1 MDRKLEDKLSLYEK
15 SSPITND
22 RELIDVLEDIIDK
35 ENARPA
41 AERDFDLI
49 DEAVEMLLTL
59 KGTDVASLDSMAEK
73 LSEHYVEEVKAEAF
87 ISKNRKIN
95 AKRLFKI
102 IPIAAVIALFV
113 STSLAAGAAGY
124 DFFGEALDWIK
135 AKIYGSG
142 DVGTVGSF
150 NEYDTLEELASAAE
164 YSYALLPTE
173 LPEGYTVTKITA
185 QTSYVEESK
194 DRFRVYRMIDIR
206 MLYDG
211 KLQTLSIEDAA
222 ESNTPAGSTEQIGSY
237 SVSVMSSVDRCTGSF
252 IHEGNVYTFTASSRD
267 NLESMICSLK

>member
-15 SSPITND
+15 SSPINND

-59 KGTDVASLDSMAEK
+59 KGTDVASLDSIAEK
-73 LSEHYVEEVKAEAF
+73 LSEHYVEEIKAEAF
-87 ISKNRKIN
+87 TSKNRKIN

-194 DRFRVYRMIDIR
+194 DRFRVYRMIDVR